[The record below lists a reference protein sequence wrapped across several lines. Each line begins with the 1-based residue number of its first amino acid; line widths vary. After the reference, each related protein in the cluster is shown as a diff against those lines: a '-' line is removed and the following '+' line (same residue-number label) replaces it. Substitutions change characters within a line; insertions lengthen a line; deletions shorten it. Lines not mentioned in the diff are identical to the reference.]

1 MSHPGKTPAPGAADR
16 PDAALPKRAASA
28 LGPGAPS
35 RTAPAPHPTA
45 PSTFNST
52 EAAAHHRRRLA
63 VPRRHRVDPCF
74 SDDEWT
80 EITTAATACQLT
92 PGGFTSAAAIA
103 YSRADRRT
111 SLGDERRR
119 LEALM
124 NANTALHSTGGRLNS
139 LAHFLN
145 SGGSPSPEPAVRLLE
160 RVALAVAH
168 VTSAV
173 TALPPAG
180 TKQPPHPTTPA
191 ADITR
196 HHRQRSQTARRNRTH
211 PCFSDSEWA
220 DLTAAASACG
230 LKPGGYA
237 AAAALL
243 AARTQNPRAAIA
255 DTRRQLEE
263 LMHSNRQLAAVGN
276 NLAQLLP
283 HLPTTDF
290 LHDQAQR
297 ALGLVRN
304 ALDTVDTTTADMA
317 GK

>member
-1 MSHPGKTPAPGAADR
+1 MSSRACDDPAPT
-16 PDAALPKRAASA
+16 PRA
-28 LGPGAPS
+28 
-35 RTAPAPHPTA
+35 TAPATFSPTE
-45 PSTFNST
+45 TI
-52 EAAAHHRRRLA
+52 AHHRRRLV

-80 EITTAATACQLT
+80 EITTAARACELT

-103 YSRADRRT
+103 FARAERRASR
-111 SLGDERRR
+111 SDERRM
-119 LEALM
+119 LVALM
-124 NANTALHSTGGRLNS
+124 DANADLHAIGGRLNS
-139 LAHFLN
+139 FARYVN
-145 SGGSPSPEPAVRLLE
+145 SGGTPSPEPAARLLE

-180 TKQPPHPTTPA
+180 TKQSPCPTTPA
-191 ADITR
+191 ADIGR
-196 HHRQRSQTARRNRTH
+196 YHRRRSPTARRNRTH

-237 AAAALL
+237 AAAALV
-243 AARTQNPRAAIA
+243 AARSQNPRAAIA

-263 LMHSNRQLAAVGN
+263 LMNSNRQLAAVGN
-276 NLAQLLP
+276 NLTQLLP
-283 HLPTTDF
+283 HLPVAGH
-290 LHDQAQR
+290 LHDQTQR
-297 ALGLVRN
+297 VLVLVRD
-304 ALDTVDTTTADMA
+304 ALDAVDTTAAAMA